1 MIKSITAQD
10 LKRLSLFAEASDEA
24 LRELLTE
31 APSQTRRYRRGD
43 LVAMQGAAVR
53 SLYILLEGA
62 IRAQMTNSE
71 GKRLTMD
78 MITAPDLLASAFV
91 YSSENKLPVSIEA
104 TEDSLI
110 WNLDREYF
118 LGFMSRH
125 VSVMRVFLRIISD
138 RSSFLSQKIN
148 ALNLQSLRE
157 RLVAYL
163 RRHGTVGKQ
172 EELALL
178 LGVARPSLAR
188 LLSELVDEGVLAKD
202 ATGYRL
208 VIGGR

>member
-24 LRELLTE
+24 LRELLVE
-31 APSQTRRYRRGD
+31 APSQMRHYRRGD
-43 LVAMQGAAVR
+43 LVAMQGATVR
-53 SLYILLEGA
+53 RLYILLEGA

-110 WNLDREYF
+110 WYLDREYF
-118 LGFMSRH
+118 LGFMGRH
-125 VSVMRVFLRIISD
+125 VSVMRVFLRMISD

-163 RRHGTVGKQ
+163 RTHGTVGKQ

-188 LLSELVDEGVLAKD
+188 LLGELVDEGVLSKD
-202 ATGYRL
+202 TTGYRL
-208 VIGGR
+208 VGGR

>member
-1 MIKSITAQD
+1 MNKSISAHD
-10 LKRLSLFAEASDEA
+10 LRRLPLFAEASDEA
-24 LRELLTE
+24 VGELLSE
-31 APSQTRRYRRGD
+31 APSQMRRYERGE
-43 LVAMQGAAVR
+43 LIALQGSSVR

-78 MITAPDLLASAFV
+78 MIVAPDLLAAAFI
-91 YSSENKLPVSIEA
+91 YGSENKLPVTIEA
-104 TEDSLI
+104 TEPSLV
-110 WNLDREYF
+110 WRLDREYF

-125 VSVMRVFLRIISD
+125 VPVMRAFLRLISD
-138 RSSFLSQKIN
+138 RSHFLSQKIN

-163 RRHGTVGKQ
+163 RTHGTVGKQ

-188 LLSELVDEGVLAKD
+188 LLSELVDEGVLCKD
-202 ATGYRL
+202 ASGYCL
-208 VIGGR
+208 ASGR